1 MCTRSAPVWRHAS
14 ASAATASAL
23 TAIAGAGSCSAA
35 STRLSAA
42 AFSTALGASAA
53 RRGATAAVSVRSSSA
68 RLRTTVSVP
77 GSTRASS
84 RPSWPVPPTTTM
96 RIGAQYRR
104 TQALRQL
111 PRHRYSGSMVRLWH
125 YVGRYRLRYAGGIA
139 GLIGA
144 TSLDMMVPR
153 LLGRSLDAI
162 GTDAGARVLLT
173 YLGLIV
179 AITVIQGVV
188 RTFSRFVIFNV
199 GRDIEYDLRNDLFAH
214 LETLPLAFYQQRHTG
229 DLMSRLV
236 NDVTAVRMLLGPGI
250 LNFIN
255 TPVAYVYGLAFMLSY
270 NVRLTLA
277 SLAIYPVALLV
288 VKRTSRLLMERSLR
302 VQEGLGELS
311 NRVQENLS
319 GMHVVKSYACE
330 EHEVETFARLNELL
344 QVTPAIASPPGA
356 TAPAA
361 VAGEVALRGV
371 TFRYPG
377 RLDRTPVLDDV
388 DLTVPA
394 GRTVAIVGR
403 TGAGKSALVQLL
415 PRLFDVE
422 AGSVLLD
429 GRDIRT
435 LPLGWLRRQVGLVP
449 QDPFLFSR
457 TLRENVGLALDG
469 DGDGHVDWA
478 VRMAALARDLAEFP
492 QGLDTVVGE
501 RGVTLSGGQKQRVA
515 LARVLAAAPRVL
527 VLDDALSSVDAET
540 ERTILDQLRGFFR
553 ERTTILVA
561 HRLTTVKEADLICVL
576 DEGRVV
582 ELGDHESLLARGGV
596 YADLFRQQA
605 LEVELEAI

>member
-1 MCTRSAPVWRHAS
+1 M
-14 ASAATASAL
+14 
-23 TAIAGAGSCSAA
+23 
-35 STRLSAA
+35 
-42 AFSTALGASAA
+42 
-53 RRGATAAVSVRSSSA
+53 A
-68 RLRTTVSVP
+68 RL
-77 GSTRASS
+77 
-84 RPSWPVPPTTTM
+84 W
-96 RIGAQYRR
+96 
-104 TQALRQL
+104 
-111 PRHRYSGSMVRLWH
+111 RYVM
-125 YVGRYRLRYAGGIA
+125 RYRVRYLGGVA
-139 GLIGA
+139 CLLGA
-144 TSLDMMVPR
+144 TSLQMAVPWLLKQCIDAVARDAAPRAR
-153 LLGRSLDAI
+153 LG
-162 GTDAGARVLLT
+162 

-179 AITVIQGVV
+179 VIALAQGVV
-188 RTFSRFVIFNV
+188 RTFSRFIIFNA
-199 GRDIEYDLRNDLFAH
+199 GRDIEYDLRNDLFRH

-236 NDVTAVRMLLGPGI
+236 NDVTAVRMLLGPGL

-255 TPVAYVYGLAFMLSY
+255 TPVAYLYGLAIMLSFD
-270 NVRLTLA
+270 VRLTLA
-277 SLAIYPVALLV
+277 ALAVYPVAFLV
-288 VKRTSRLLMERSLR
+288 VKRTTRLLMERALR
-302 VQEGLGELS
+302 VQEGL
-311 NRVQENLS
+311 S
-319 GMHVVKSYACE
+319 GIHVVKSYAGE
-330 EHEVETFARLNELL
+330 EHEIQTFARLNQRFQELNLRLARVRGFVFPVMGIVSSTGSLVVLVYGGQEVMAGRLSVGDLAMFIAYLYQLAWPTMALGWMLSILQRGRAAMQRLNELL

-422 AGSVLLD
+422 AGSILLD

-469 DGDGHVDWA
+469 DGDGRVDWA

-492 QGLDTVVGE
+492 QGLETIVGE

-515 LARVLAAAPRVL
+515 LARVLAATPRVL

-596 YADLFRQQA
+596 YADLFRQQS